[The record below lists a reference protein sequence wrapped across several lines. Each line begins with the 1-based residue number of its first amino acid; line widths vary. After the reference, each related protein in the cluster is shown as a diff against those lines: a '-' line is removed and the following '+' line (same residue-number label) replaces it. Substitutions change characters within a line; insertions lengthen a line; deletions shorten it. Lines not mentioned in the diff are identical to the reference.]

1 MQKRIWESVGKDYE
15 KFGDRVG
22 WRNESWLPYSDL
34 KLTSNSPQ
42 GHLPVTHQVVGS
54 GGLFSVWVMFRVYI
68 WGRRVECLLSRGDL

>member
-22 WRNESWLPYSDL
+22 WRNQSWLPYSDL

-42 GHLPVTHQVVGS
+42 GHLPLTHQVVCFQCGLCFGFILRD
-54 GGLFSVWVMFRVYI
+54 GG
-68 WGRRVECLLSRGDL
+68 